1 MNDILKLSLTELKER
16 LDGGTLSAT
25 AATEACLN
33 RLEETRELNA
43 VITVTAERALA
54 RAAAFDRGELRGPLA
69 GVPVIVKD
77 NISTAGVATTC
88 ASKML
93 EKYVPPYD
101 ATVVR
106 KLEEAGAILI
116 AKANMDEF
124 AMGSATQNSYF
135 GGAKNA
141 VDPTRVPGGSSGGSA
156 AAVAAFSAYAA
167 LGSDTGGSIRQPA
180 AFNGVVGFKPTYS
193 VVSRY
198 GLIAFA
204 SSLDQIGPI
213 TRTVRDAAAVM
224 NVIAGHDPLD
234 STSADIAY
242 PDYTALD
249 AALAGKKIGV
259 AKEFF
264 GEGLSPDIKAAID
277 KKLAAAESAGAR
289 VVEVS
294 IKSFKASLAAYY
306 VLSSAEAAT
315 NLARYDGV
323 KYGFRTQQPVTD
335 YIDLYDKTRSEGFG
349 AEVKRRIM
357 IGNYVLSSG
366 YYDAYYLKALKVR
379 TLVKQDFDRAFEK
392 VDILVTPTAPTAAYK
407 IGEMISDPMKMYLQD
422 VCTIPA
428 NLAGLPAISLP
439 CGFNRDG
446 LPIGLQMIG
455 KPLDEASLIRAAYTF
470 EQANEYHKRV
480 APLGEA
486 KA

>member
-16 LDGGTLSAT
+16 LDGGTLSAA

-93 EKYVPPYD
+93 EHYVPPYD

-106 KLEEAGAILI
+106 KLEEAGAVLI

-379 TLVKQDFDRAFEK
+379 TLIRQDFDNALAAC
-392 VDILVTPTAPTAAYK
+392 DALVCPAAPHVAPA
-407 IGEMISDPMKMYLQD
+407 IGEDIPPAEVYLSDIYTVP
-422 VCTIPA
+422 VNI
-428 NLAGLPAISLP
+428 AGLPGISIP
-439 CGFNRDG
+439 AGADAAGR
-446 LPIGLQMIG
+446 PIGMQLIG
-455 KPLDEASLIRAAYTF
+455 RAFGDRELLGLAAGFEAL
-470 EQANEYHKRV
+470 
-480 APLGEA
+480 
-486 KA
+486 